1 MMRFFRDV
9 AALAMIGLAS
19 PAIAATDTVDRSKA
33 LFDRSQAAIGTPLP
47 DVAFRDTNGKT
58 VRLSDYR
65 GRPLLVTLIYTGCTN
80 ICPTLIA
87 NMIPAVE
94 AANAALGTES
104 FSVVTVGF
112 DLRQDTPDRLRAF
125 ARERGAEL
133 PNWTFLAADQ
143 PALDAL
149 AAAVGF
155 GFFSR
160 PGGFDHFA
168 QVSLVDGEGRLQGQ
182 VYGSVF
188 DPPVIVDPLK
198 ALVFNRA
205 APISS
210 FDRLVD
216 RIKFFCTTYD
226 PNSGRYYFNYSLFIG
241 IGIGLLSFAVV
252 GTMLVREWRRTSEGR
267 AGSP

>member
-1 MMRFFRDV
+1 MMRFIRGV
-9 AALAMIGLAS
+9 AVLAMIALAS
-19 PAIAATDTVDRSKA
+19 PATSATDAADRSKV
-33 LFDRSQAAIGTPLP
+33 LFDRSQAAIGTSLP
-47 DVAFRDTNGKT
+47 DVAFRDTEGKT

-65 GRPLLVTLIYTGCTN
+65 GRPLLVTMIYTGCTN
-80 ICPTLIA
+80 VCPTLIE

-94 AANAALGTES
+94 AANAALGPES
-104 FSVVTVGF
+104 FSVVTIGF
-112 DLRQDTPDRLRAF
+112 DLQQDTPDRLRSF
-125 ARERGAEL
+125 ARARGAKL

-143 PALDAL
+143 AALDEL

-168 QVSLVDGEGRLQGQ
+168 QVSLVDREGRLQGQ

-188 DPPVIVDPLK
+188 ETPVIVDPLK

-226 PNSGRYYFNYSLFIG
+226 PNTGRYYFNYSLFMG
-241 IGIGLLSFAVV
+241 IGIGLMCFALV
-252 GTMLVREWRRTSEGR
+252 GTMLVREWRRAGDGN